1 MERVIQDTVRPELCP
16 SLSWQ
21 QYLQPVESDCNHI
34 MSSSLSAAILSSGL
48 FFWNQLDEYSGIPMI
63 NQAEMLDIATK
74 P

>member
-1 MERVIQDTVRPELCP
+1 
-16 SLSWQ
+16 
-21 QYLQPVESDCNHI
+21 